1 VRSQDLHHTSGTL
14 SFFHQARNAAFFP
27 AAAGHDRHMQIRDT
41 TAGYGL
47 LTRLLHWGM
56 AVAIIALF
64 ALGLWMVTLTYYSPY
79 YTLAPDV
86 HRSVGML
93 LLFLLV
99 FRFGWRLANAKP
111 DDPELK
117 PYERVGAAI
126 VHWGF
131 YPLLFALMV
140 SGYLIST
147 ADGRP
152 IAVFDWFSV
161 PAVVTD
167 KGLEEPAG
175 KVHEILA
182 YLTMALIAVHA
193 AASLKHHFI
202 DRSRILTRMW
212 SGPSSK

>member
-1 VRSQDLHHTSGTL
+1 
-14 SFFHQARNAAFFP
+14 
-27 AAAGHDRHMQIRDT
+27 MMIRDT
-41 TAGYGL
+41 SAGYGL
-47 LTRLLHWGM
+47 LTRLAHWIM
-56 AVAIIALF
+56 AVGIVGLF
-64 ALGLWMVTLTYYSPY
+64 VLGLWMVTLTYYSPY
-79 YTLAPDV
+79 YNSAPNV

-93 LLFLLV
+93 LLILLV
-99 FRFGWRLANAKP
+99 ARFGWRLVNPKP
-111 DDPELK
+111 DESELS
-117 PYERVGAAI
+117 PLERTVSRV

-131 YPLLFALMV
+131 YPLLLALMV

-161 PAVVTD
+161 PALVHD

-175 KVHEILA
+175 EVHEILA
-182 YLTMALIAVHA
+182 YLTIAVVIVHT

-212 SGPSSK
+212 SGPPSAS